1 LRKLCIGTRGSRLAL
16 AQVREVVEKL
26 GVKEIAIKI
35 YNTSGDLDK
44 VTPIEKVEGT
54 DFFTDKIEQALLG
67 HEIDLAVHSAKDL
80 PETIPEGLAIA
91 VITRSIDPS
100 DILVSRGNFKL
111 GELPQGARVGTSS
124 GRRKKQLLQ
133 VRPDLEVAD
142 LRGNL
147 DERLEK
153 LDRGEY
159 DAIVVAAA
167 GLIRLGLAER
177 ITERL
182 PFETAKGQGALALEI
197 RKEDQE
203 LELWL
208 KEKFIS

>member
-1 LRKLCIGTRGSRLAL
+1 L

-100 DILVSRGNFKL
+100 DVLVSRGNFKL

>member
-1 LRKLCIGTRGSRLAL
+1 L

>member
-1 LRKLCIGTRGSRLAL
+1 MRKLCIGTRGSRLAL

>member
-1 LRKLCIGTRGSRLAL
+1 L

-80 PETIPEGLAIA
+80 PETIHEGLAIA

-100 DILVSRGNFKL
+100 DVLVSRGNFKL